1 MKRKASIATAAVF
14 LAVLF
19 GFSLL
24 HLALPDREISRSE
37 RRRLAQL
44 PPLSSG
50 FSDKLEEYMLDQFPL
65 REQLR
70 TVNSLVRLYGLG
82 QADIHGIY
90 LQGGGAFRMDGPLQE
105 KQVRHAAAVFSA
117 VQETYF
123 PSLPSHYVIVPD
135 KNAKAETSRPRL
147 DTEALRGIVRDA
159 LPGMTEIDIWDL
171 LSADDYYKTD
181 PHWRQE
187 RLLPVAAA
195 ICEALGA
202 DAPGTFTEKT
212 LSPFYGAYYGQAALP
227 MAPDTLTYLESADT
241 KAAKVTGPELDGA
254 QPDGRLRRLPLR
266 RAGGPDRHIAQRAQ
280 RAAPRAVP
288 RLVRL
293 VARAAAA
300 RLIRAHHARGPALYL
315 CRPADGL
322 CRPVRRDG
330 RALSLLD
337 GRVEQR
343 RHPAGMKSPDLPLRG
358 PKGTV
363 ASSQRPAGSQAT
375 HSEFEIPSHIV
386 PAAPPPGLF
395 PFAVLHII
403 ENYGMFS
410 VKILTKK

>member
-24 HLALPDREISRSE
+24 HLALPDREVSRSE

-123 PSLPSHYVIVPD
+123 PSLPAHYVIVPD

-147 DTEALRGIVRDA
+147 DTETLRGIVREA

-241 KAAKVTGPELDGA
+241 KAAEVTGPELDGA
-254 QPDGRLRRLPLR
+254 QPVYRPELLDGTDGYDVFLSGAQAVLTVTSPNVHNGRHLVLFRDSFGSSLAPLLLGSFERITLVDLRY
-266 RAGGPDRHIAQRAQ
+266 
-280 RAAPRAVP
+280 VS
-288 RLVRL
+288 
-293 VARAAAA
+293 AA
-300 RLIRAHHARGPALYL
+300 RLADYADLSDATDVLYL
-315 CRPADGL
+315 CSTAVWNNG
-322 CRPVRRDG
+322 G
-330 RALSLLD
+330 T
-337 GRVEQR
+337 
-343 RHPAGMKSPDLPLRG
+343 LR
-358 PKGTV
+358 
-363 ASSQRPAGSQAT
+363 
-375 HSEFEIPSHIV
+375 E
-386 PAAPPPGLF
+386 
-395 PFAVLHII
+395 
-403 ENYGMFS
+403 
-410 VKILTKK
+410 

>member
-123 PSLPSHYVIVPD
+123 PSLPAHYVIVPD

-147 DTEALRGIVRDA
+147 DTETMRGIVREA

-202 DAPGTFTEKT
+202 DAPGTFTEKA

-241 KAAKVTGPELDGA
+241 KAAEVTGPELDGA
-254 QPDGRLRRLPLR
+254 QPVYRPELLDGTDGYDVFLSGAQAVLTVTSPNVHNGRHLVLFRDSFGSSLAPLLLGSFERITLVDLRY
-266 RAGGPDRHIAQRAQ
+266 IS
-280 RAAPRAVP
+280 
-288 RLVRL
+288 
-293 VARAAAA
+293 AA
-300 RLIRAHHARGPALYL
+300 RLADYADLSDATDVLYL
-315 CRPADGL
+315 CSTAVWNNG
-322 CRPVRRDG
+322 G
-330 RALSLLD
+330 T
-337 GRVEQR
+337 
-343 RHPAGMKSPDLPLRG
+343 LR
-358 PKGTV
+358 
-363 ASSQRPAGSQAT
+363 
-375 HSEFEIPSHIV
+375 E
-386 PAAPPPGLF
+386 
-395 PFAVLHII
+395 
-403 ENYGMFS
+403 
-410 VKILTKK
+410 

>member
-24 HLALPDREISRSE
+24 HLALPDREVSRSE

-82 QADIHGIY
+82 QADIHSIY

-123 PSLPSHYVIVPD
+123 PSLPPHYVIVPD

-147 DTEALRGIVRDA
+147 DTETMRGIVREA

-212 LSPFYGAYYGQAALP
+212 LSPFYGAYYGRAALP

-241 KAAKVTGPELDGA
+241 KAAEVTGPELDGA
-254 QPDGRLRRLPLR
+254 QPVYRPELLDGTDGYDVFLSGAQAVLTVTSPNVHNGRHLVLFRDSFGSSLAPLLLGSFERITLVDLRY
-266 RAGGPDRHIAQRAQ
+266 IS
-280 RAAPRAVP
+280 
-288 RLVRL
+288 
-293 VARAAAA
+293 AA
-300 RLIRAHHARGPALYL
+300 RLTDYADLSDATDVLYL
-315 CRPADGL
+315 CSTAVWNNG
-322 CRPVRRDG
+322 G
-330 RALSLLD
+330 T
-337 GRVEQR
+337 
-343 RHPAGMKSPDLPLRG
+343 LR
-358 PKGTV
+358 
-363 ASSQRPAGSQAT
+363 
-375 HSEFEIPSHIV
+375 E
-386 PAAPPPGLF
+386 
-395 PFAVLHII
+395 
-403 ENYGMFS
+403 
-410 VKILTKK
+410 

>member
-24 HLALPDREISRSE
+24 HLALPDREVSRSE

-70 TVNSLVRLYGLG
+70 TVNSLVRLYDLG

-123 PSLPSHYVIVPD
+123 PSLPAHYVIVPD
-135 KNAKAETSRPRL
+135 KNAKAETGRPRL
-147 DTEALRGIVRDA
+147 DTETMRGIVREA

-202 DAPGTFTEKT
+202 DAPETFTEKT

-241 KAAKVTGPELDGA
+241 KAAEVTGPELDGA
-254 QPDGRLRRLPLR
+254 QPVYRPELLDGTDGYDVFLSGAQAVLTVTSPNVHNGRHLVLFRDSFGSSLAPLLLGPFERITLVDLRY
-266 RAGGPDRHIAQRAQ
+266 IS
-280 RAAPRAVP
+280 
-288 RLVRL
+288 
-293 VARAAAA
+293 AA
-300 RLIRAHHARGPALYL
+300 RLTDYADLSDATDVLYL
-315 CRPADGL
+315 CSTAVWNNG
-322 CRPVRRDG
+322 G
-330 RALSLLD
+330 T
-337 GRVEQR
+337 
-343 RHPAGMKSPDLPLRG
+343 LR
-358 PKGTV
+358 
-363 ASSQRPAGSQAT
+363 
-375 HSEFEIPSHIV
+375 E
-386 PAAPPPGLF
+386 
-395 PFAVLHII
+395 
-403 ENYGMFS
+403 
-410 VKILTKK
+410 

>member
-24 HLALPDREISRSE
+24 HLALPDREVSRSE

-117 VQETYF
+117 VQEKYF
-123 PSLPSHYVIVPD
+123 PSLPAHYVIVQD
-135 KNAKAETSRPRL
+135 KNAKAETGRPRL
-147 DTEALRGIVRDA
+147 DTETMRGIVREA

-241 KAAKVTGPELDGA
+241 KAAEVTGPELDGA
-254 QPDGRLRRLPLR
+254 QPVYRPELLDGTDGYDVFLSGAQAVLTVTSPNVHNGRHLVLFRDSFGSSLAPLLLGSFERITLVDLRY
-266 RAGGPDRHIAQRAQ
+266 IS
-280 RAAPRAVP
+280 
-288 RLVRL
+288 
-293 VARAAAA
+293 AA
-300 RLIRAHHARGPALYL
+300 RLADYADLSDATDVLYL
-315 CRPADGL
+315 CSTAVWNNG
-322 CRPVRRDG
+322 G
-330 RALSLLD
+330 T
-337 GRVEQR
+337 
-343 RHPAGMKSPDLPLRG
+343 LR
-358 PKGTV
+358 
-363 ASSQRPAGSQAT
+363 
-375 HSEFEIPSHIV
+375 E
-386 PAAPPPGLF
+386 
-395 PFAVLHII
+395 
-403 ENYGMFS
+403 
-410 VKILTKK
+410 

>member
-24 HLALPDREISRSE
+24 HLALPDREVSRSE

-117 VQETYF
+117 VQEKYF

-147 DTEALRGIVRDA
+147 DTETMRGIVREA

-202 DAPGTFTEKT
+202 DAPGTFTKKT

-241 KAAKVTGPELDGA
+241 KAAEVTGPELDGA
-254 QPDGRLRRLPLR
+254 QPVYRPELLDGTDGYDVFLSGAQAVLTVTSPNVHNGRHLVLFRDSFGSSLAPLLLGSFERITLVDLRY
-266 RAGGPDRHIAQRAQ
+266 IS
-280 RAAPRAVP
+280 
-288 RLVRL
+288 
-293 VARAAAA
+293 AA
-300 RLIRAHHARGPALYL
+300 RLADYADLSDATDVLYL
-315 CRPADGL
+315 CSTAVWNNG
-322 CRPVRRDG
+322 G
-330 RALSLLD
+330 T
-337 GRVEQR
+337 
-343 RHPAGMKSPDLPLRG
+343 LR
-358 PKGTV
+358 
-363 ASSQRPAGSQAT
+363 
-375 HSEFEIPSHIV
+375 E
-386 PAAPPPGLF
+386 
-395 PFAVLHII
+395 
-403 ENYGMFS
+403 
-410 VKILTKK
+410 

>member
-24 HLALPDREISRSE
+24 HLALPDREVSRSE

-147 DTEALRGIVRDA
+147 DTETLRGIVREA

-227 MAPDTLTYLESADT
+227 MAPDTLTYIESADT
-241 KAAKVTGPELDGA
+241 KAAEVTGPELDGA
-254 QPDGRLRRLPLR
+254 QPVYRPELLDGTDGYDVFLSGAQAVLTVTSPNVHNGRHLVLFRDSFGSSLAPLLLGSFERITLVDLRY
-266 RAGGPDRHIAQRAQ
+266 IS
-280 RAAPRAVP
+280 
-288 RLVRL
+288 
-293 VARAAAA
+293 AA
-300 RLIRAHHARGPALYL
+300 RLADYADLSDATDVLYL
-315 CRPADGL
+315 CSTAVWNNG
-322 CRPVRRDG
+322 G
-330 RALSLLD
+330 T
-337 GRVEQR
+337 
-343 RHPAGMKSPDLPLRG
+343 LR
-358 PKGTV
+358 
-363 ASSQRPAGSQAT
+363 
-375 HSEFEIPSHIV
+375 E
-386 PAAPPPGLF
+386 
-395 PFAVLHII
+395 
-403 ENYGMFS
+403 
-410 VKILTKK
+410 

>member
-24 HLALPDREISRSE
+24 HLALPDREVSRSE

-90 LQGGGAFRMDGPLQE
+90 LQGGVAFRMDGPLQE

-123 PSLPSHYVIVPD
+123 PSLPAHYVIVPD

-147 DTEALRGIVRDA
+147 DTETLRGIVREA

-202 DAPGTFTEKT
+202 DAPGTFTEKA

-241 KAAKVTGPELDGA
+241 KAAEVTGPELDGA
-254 QPDGRLRRLPLR
+254 QPVYRPELLDGTDGYDVFLSGAQAVLTVTSPNVHNGRHLVLFRDSFGSSLAPLLLGSFERITLVDLRY
-266 RAGGPDRHIAQRAQ
+266 IS
-280 RAAPRAVP
+280 
-288 RLVRL
+288 
-293 VARAAAA
+293 AA
-300 RLIRAHHARGPALYL
+300 RLADYADLSDATDVLYL
-315 CRPADGL
+315 CSTAVWNNG
-322 CRPVRRDG
+322 G
-330 RALSLLD
+330 T
-337 GRVEQR
+337 
-343 RHPAGMKSPDLPLRG
+343 LR
-358 PKGTV
+358 
-363 ASSQRPAGSQAT
+363 
-375 HSEFEIPSHIV
+375 E
-386 PAAPPPGLF
+386 
-395 PFAVLHII
+395 
-403 ENYGMFS
+403 
-410 VKILTKK
+410 

>member
-24 HLALPDREISRSE
+24 HLALPDREVSRSE

-117 VQETYF
+117 VQEKYF
-123 PSLPSHYVIVPD
+123 PSLPAHYVIVPD
-135 KNAKAETSRPRL
+135 KNAKAETGRPRL
-147 DTEALRGIVRDA
+147 DTETLRGIVREA

-171 LSADDYYKTD
+171 LPADDYYKTD

-202 DAPGTFTEKT
+202 DAPGTFTEKA

-241 KAAKVTGPELDGA
+241 KAAEVTGPELDGA
-254 QPDGRLRRLPLR
+254 QPVYRPELLDGTDGYDVFLSGAQAVLTVTSPNVHNGRHLVLFRDSFGSSLAPLLLGSFERITLVDLRY
-266 RAGGPDRHIAQRAQ
+266 IS
-280 RAAPRAVP
+280 
-288 RLVRL
+288 
-293 VARAAAA
+293 AA
-300 RLIRAHHARGPALYL
+300 RLADYADLSDATDVLYL
-315 CRPADGL
+315 CSTAVWNNG
-322 CRPVRRDG
+322 G
-330 RALSLLD
+330 T
-337 GRVEQR
+337 
-343 RHPAGMKSPDLPLRG
+343 LR
-358 PKGTV
+358 
-363 ASSQRPAGSQAT
+363 
-375 HSEFEIPSHIV
+375 E
-386 PAAPPPGLF
+386 
-395 PFAVLHII
+395 
-403 ENYGMFS
+403 
-410 VKILTKK
+410 

>member
-24 HLALPDREISRSE
+24 HLALPDREVSRSE

-117 VQETYF
+117 VQEKYF
-123 PSLPSHYVIVPD
+123 PSLPAHYVIVPD
-135 KNAKAETSRPRL
+135 KNAKAETGRPRL
-147 DTEALRGIVRDA
+147 DTETMRGIVREA

-187 RLLPVAAA
+187 RLLPVAAT

-241 KAAKVTGPELDGA
+241 KAAEVTAPELDGA
-254 QPDGRLRRLPLR
+254 QPVYRPELLDGTDGYDVFLSGAQAVLTVTSPNVHNGRHLVLFRDSFGSSLAPLLLGSFERITLVDLRY
-266 RAGGPDRHIAQRAQ
+266 
-280 RAAPRAVP
+280 VS
-288 RLVRL
+288 
-293 VARAAAA
+293 AA
-300 RLIRAHHARGPALYL
+300 RLADYADLSDATDVLYL
-315 CRPADGL
+315 CSTAVWNNG
-322 CRPVRRDG
+322 G
-330 RALSLLD
+330 T
-337 GRVEQR
+337 
-343 RHPAGMKSPDLPLRG
+343 LR
-358 PKGTV
+358 
-363 ASSQRPAGSQAT
+363 
-375 HSEFEIPSHIV
+375 E
-386 PAAPPPGLF
+386 
-395 PFAVLHII
+395 
-403 ENYGMFS
+403 
-410 VKILTKK
+410 

>member
-24 HLALPDREISRSE
+24 HLALPDREVSRSE

-105 KQVRHAAAVFSA
+105 KQVRHAAAVFPA

-123 PSLPSHYVIVPD
+123 PSLPAHYVIVPD
-135 KNAKAETSRPRL
+135 KNAKAETGRPRL
-147 DTEALRGIVRDA
+147 DTETMRGIVREA

-241 KAAKVTGPELDGA
+241 KAAEVTGPELDGA
-254 QPDGRLRRLPLR
+254 QPVYRPELLDGTDGYDVFLSGAQAVLTVMSPNVHNGRHLVLFRDSFGSSLAPLLLGSFERITLVDLRY
-266 RAGGPDRHIAQRAQ
+266 
-280 RAAPRAVP
+280 VS
-288 RLVRL
+288 
-293 VARAAAA
+293 AA
-300 RLIRAHHARGPALYL
+300 RLADYADLSDATDVLYL
-315 CRPADGL
+315 CSTAVWNNG
-322 CRPVRRDG
+322 G
-330 RALSLLD
+330 T
-337 GRVEQR
+337 
-343 RHPAGMKSPDLPLRG
+343 LR
-358 PKGTV
+358 
-363 ASSQRPAGSQAT
+363 
-375 HSEFEIPSHIV
+375 E
-386 PAAPPPGLF
+386 
-395 PFAVLHII
+395 
-403 ENYGMFS
+403 
-410 VKILTKK
+410 

>member
-24 HLALPDREISRSE
+24 HLALPDREVSRSE

-135 KNAKAETSRPRL
+135 KNAKAETGRPRL
-147 DTEALRGIVRDA
+147 DTETLRGIVREA

-195 ICEALGA
+195 ICKALGA

-241 KAAKVTGPELDGA
+241 KAAEVTGPELDGA
-254 QPDGRLRRLPLR
+254 QPVYRPELLDGTDGYDVFLSGAQAVLTVTSPNVHNGRHLVLFRDSFGSSLAPLLLGSFERITLVDLRY
-266 RAGGPDRHIAQRAQ
+266 
-280 RAAPRAVP
+280 VS
-288 RLVRL
+288 
-293 VARAAAA
+293 AA
-300 RLIRAHHARGPALYL
+300 RLADYADLSDATDVLYL
-315 CRPADGL
+315 CSTAVWNNG
-322 CRPVRRDG
+322 G
-330 RALSLLD
+330 T
-337 GRVEQR
+337 
-343 RHPAGMKSPDLPLRG
+343 LR
-358 PKGTV
+358 
-363 ASSQRPAGSQAT
+363 
-375 HSEFEIPSHIV
+375 E
-386 PAAPPPGLF
+386 
-395 PFAVLHII
+395 
-403 ENYGMFS
+403 
-410 VKILTKK
+410 

>member
-24 HLALPDREISRSE
+24 HLALPDREVSRSE

-123 PSLPSHYVIVPD
+123 PSLPAHYVIVPD

-147 DTEALRGIVRDA
+147 DTETLRGIVREA
-159 LPGMTEIDIWDL
+159 LPGMKEIDIWDL

-202 DAPGTFTEKT
+202 DAPGTFTEKA

-241 KAAKVTGPELDGA
+241 KAAEVTGPELDGA
-254 QPDGRLRRLPLR
+254 QPVYRPELLDGTDGYDVFLSGAQAVLTVTSPNVHNGRHLVLFRDSFGSSLAPLLLGSFERITLVDLRY
-266 RAGGPDRHIAQRAQ
+266 IS
-280 RAAPRAVP
+280 
-288 RLVRL
+288 
-293 VARAAAA
+293 AA
-300 RLIRAHHARGPALYL
+300 RLADYADLSDATDVLYL
-315 CRPADGL
+315 CSTAVWNNG
-322 CRPVRRDG
+322 G
-330 RALSLLD
+330 T
-337 GRVEQR
+337 
-343 RHPAGMKSPDLPLRG
+343 LR
-358 PKGTV
+358 
-363 ASSQRPAGSQAT
+363 
-375 HSEFEIPSHIV
+375 E
-386 PAAPPPGLF
+386 
-395 PFAVLHII
+395 
-403 ENYGMFS
+403 
-410 VKILTKK
+410 

>member
-24 HLALPDREISRSE
+24 HLALPDREVSRSE

-117 VQETYF
+117 VQEKYF

-135 KNAKAETSRPRL
+135 KNAKAETCRPRL
-147 DTEALRGIVRDA
+147 DTETLRGIVREA

-195 ICEALGA
+195 ICKALGA

-241 KAAKVTGPELDGA
+241 KAAEVTGPELDGA
-254 QPDGRLRRLPLR
+254 QPVYRPELLDGTDGYDVFLSGAQAVLTVTSPNVHNGRHLVLFRDSFGSSLAPLLLGSFERITLVDLRY
-266 RAGGPDRHIAQRAQ
+266 
-280 RAAPRAVP
+280 VS
-288 RLVRL
+288 
-293 VARAAAA
+293 AA
-300 RLIRAHHARGPALYL
+300 RLADYADLSDATDVLYL
-315 CRPADGL
+315 CSTAVWNNG
-322 CRPVRRDG
+322 G
-330 RALSLLD
+330 T
-337 GRVEQR
+337 
-343 RHPAGMKSPDLPLRG
+343 LR
-358 PKGTV
+358 
-363 ASSQRPAGSQAT
+363 
-375 HSEFEIPSHIV
+375 E
-386 PAAPPPGLF
+386 
-395 PFAVLHII
+395 
-403 ENYGMFS
+403 
-410 VKILTKK
+410 

>member
-24 HLALPDREISRSE
+24 HLALPDREVSRSE

-117 VQETYF
+117 VQEKYF

-147 DTEALRGIVRDA
+147 DTETMRGIVREA

-241 KAAKVTGPELDGA
+241 KAAELTGPELDGA
-254 QPDGRLRRLPLR
+254 QPVYRPELLDGTDGYDVFLSGAQAVLTVTSPNVHNGRHLVLFRDSFGSSLAPLLLGSFERITLVDLRY
-266 RAGGPDRHIAQRAQ
+266 IS
-280 RAAPRAVP
+280 
-288 RLVRL
+288 
-293 VARAAAA
+293 AA
-300 RLIRAHHARGPALYL
+300 RLADYADLSDATDVLYL
-315 CRPADGL
+315 CSTAVWNNG
-322 CRPVRRDG
+322 G
-330 RALSLLD
+330 T
-337 GRVEQR
+337 
-343 RHPAGMKSPDLPLRG
+343 LR
-358 PKGTV
+358 
-363 ASSQRPAGSQAT
+363 
-375 HSEFEIPSHIV
+375 E
-386 PAAPPPGLF
+386 
-395 PFAVLHII
+395 
-403 ENYGMFS
+403 
-410 VKILTKK
+410 

>member
-24 HLALPDREISRSE
+24 HLALPDREVSRSE

-117 VQETYF
+117 VQEKYF
-123 PSLPSHYVIVPD
+123 PSLPAHYVIVPD

-147 DTEALRGIVRDA
+147 DTETLRGIVREA

-202 DAPGTFTEKT
+202 DAPGTFTEKA

-241 KAAKVTGPELDGA
+241 KAAEVTGPELDGA
-254 QPDGRLRRLPLR
+254 QPVYRPELLDGTDGYDVFLSGAQAVLTVTSPNVHNGRHLVLFRDSFGSSLAPLLLGSFERITLVDLRY
-266 RAGGPDRHIAQRAQ
+266 IS
-280 RAAPRAVP
+280 
-288 RLVRL
+288 
-293 VARAAAA
+293 AA
-300 RLIRAHHARGPALYL
+300 RLTDYADLSDATDVLYL
-315 CRPADGL
+315 CSTAVWNNG
-322 CRPVRRDG
+322 G
-330 RALSLLD
+330 T
-337 GRVEQR
+337 
-343 RHPAGMKSPDLPLRG
+343 LR
-358 PKGTV
+358 
-363 ASSQRPAGSQAT
+363 
-375 HSEFEIPSHIV
+375 E
-386 PAAPPPGLF
+386 
-395 PFAVLHII
+395 
-403 ENYGMFS
+403 
-410 VKILTKK
+410 

>member
-24 HLALPDREISRSE
+24 HLALPDREVSRSE

-82 QADIHGIY
+82 QADIHSIY

-147 DTEALRGIVRDA
+147 DTETLRGIVRDA

-202 DAPGTFTEKT
+202 DAPGTFTEKA
-212 LSPFYGAYYGQAALP
+212 LSPFYGAYI
-227 MAPDTLTYLESADT
+227 
-241 KAAKVTGPELDGA
+241 TG
-254 QPDGRLRRLPLR
+254 RRPCR
-266 RAGGPDRHIAQRAQ
+266 W
-280 RAAPRAVP
+280 PR
-288 RLVRL
+288 
-293 VARAAAA
+293 
-300 RLIRAHHARGPALYL
+300 IR
-315 CRPADGL
+315 
-322 CRPVRRDG
+322 
-330 RALSLLD
+330 
-337 GRVEQR
+337 
-343 RHPAGMKSPDLPLRG
+343 
-358 PKGTV
+358 
-363 ASSQRPAGSQAT
+363 
-375 HSEFEIPSHIV
+375 
-386 PAAPPPGLF
+386 
-395 PFAVLHII
+395 
-403 ENYGMFS
+403 
-410 VKILTKK
+410 

>member
-14 LAVLF
+14 LPVLF

-24 HLALPDREISRSE
+24 HLALPDREVSRSE

-117 VQETYF
+117 VQEKYF
-123 PSLPSHYVIVPD
+123 PSLPAHYVIVPD
-135 KNAKAETSRPRL
+135 KNAKAETGRPRL
-147 DTEALRGIVRDA
+147 DTETMRGIVREA

-187 RLLPVAAA
+187 QLLPVAAA
-195 ICEALGA
+195 ICKALGA

-241 KAAKVTGPELDGA
+241 KAAEVTGPELDGA
-254 QPDGRLRRLPLR
+254 QPVYRPELLDGTDGYDVFLSGAQAVLTVTSPNVHNGRHLVLFRDSFGSSLAPLLLGSFERITLVDLRY
-266 RAGGPDRHIAQRAQ
+266 IS
-280 RAAPRAVP
+280 
-288 RLVRL
+288 
-293 VARAAAA
+293 AA
-300 RLIRAHHARGPALYL
+300 RLADYADLSDATDVLYL
-315 CRPADGL
+315 CSTAVWNNG
-322 CRPVRRDG
+322 G
-330 RALSLLD
+330 T
-337 GRVEQR
+337 
-343 RHPAGMKSPDLPLRG
+343 LR
-358 PKGTV
+358 
-363 ASSQRPAGSQAT
+363 
-375 HSEFEIPSHIV
+375 E
-386 PAAPPPGLF
+386 
-395 PFAVLHII
+395 
-403 ENYGMFS
+403 
-410 VKILTKK
+410 

>member
-24 HLALPDREISRSE
+24 HLALPDREVSRSE

-117 VQETYF
+117 VQEKYF
-123 PSLPSHYVIVPD
+123 PSLPAHYVIVPD

-147 DTEALRGIVRDA
+147 DTETMRGIVREA

-202 DAPGTFTEKT
+202 DAPGTFTEKA

-241 KAAKVTGPELDGA
+241 KAAEVTGPELDGA
-254 QPDGRLRRLPLR
+254 QPVYRPELLDGTDGYDVFLSGAQAILTVTSPNVHNGRHLVLFRDSFGSSLAPLLLGSFERITLVDLRY
-266 RAGGPDRHIAQRAQ
+266 IS
-280 RAAPRAVP
+280 
-288 RLVRL
+288 
-293 VARAAAA
+293 AA
-300 RLIRAHHARGPALYL
+300 RLTDYADLSDATDVLYL
-315 CRPADGL
+315 CSTAVWNNG
-322 CRPVRRDG
+322 G
-330 RALSLLD
+330 T
-337 GRVEQR
+337 
-343 RHPAGMKSPDLPLRG
+343 LR
-358 PKGTV
+358 
-363 ASSQRPAGSQAT
+363 
-375 HSEFEIPSHIV
+375 E
-386 PAAPPPGLF
+386 
-395 PFAVLHII
+395 
-403 ENYGMFS
+403 
-410 VKILTKK
+410 

>member
-24 HLALPDREISRSE
+24 HLALPDREVSRSE

-117 VQETYF
+117 VQEKYF
-123 PSLPSHYVIVPD
+123 PSLPAHYVIVPD
-135 KNAKAETSRPRL
+135 KNAKAETGRPRL
-147 DTEALRGIVRDA
+147 DTETMRGIVREA

-195 ICEALGA
+195 ICKALGA

-241 KAAKVTGPELDGA
+241 KAAEVTGPELDGA
-254 QPDGRLRRLPLR
+254 QPVYRPELLDGTDGYDVFLSGAQAVLTVTSPNVHNGRHLVLFRDSFGSSLAPLLLGSFERITLVDLRY
-266 RAGGPDRHIAQRAQ
+266 IS
-280 RAAPRAVP
+280 
-288 RLVRL
+288 
-293 VARAAAA
+293 AA
-300 RLIRAHHARGPALYL
+300 RLADYADLSDATDVLYL
-315 CRPADGL
+315 CSTAVWNNG
-322 CRPVRRDG
+322 G
-330 RALSLLD
+330 T
-337 GRVEQR
+337 
-343 RHPAGMKSPDLPLRG
+343 LR
-358 PKGTV
+358 
-363 ASSQRPAGSQAT
+363 
-375 HSEFEIPSHIV
+375 E
-386 PAAPPPGLF
+386 
-395 PFAVLHII
+395 
-403 ENYGMFS
+403 
-410 VKILTKK
+410 

>member
-24 HLALPDREISRSE
+24 HLALPDREVSRSE

-117 VQETYF
+117 VQEKYF
-123 PSLPSHYVIVPD
+123 PSLPAHYVIVPD
-135 KNAKAETSRPRL
+135 KNAMAETGRPRL
-147 DTEALRGIVRDA
+147 DTETLRGIVREA

-171 LSADDYYKTD
+171 LPADDYYKTD

-254 QPDGRLRRLPLR
+254 QPVYRPELLDGTDGYDVFLSGAQAVLTVTSPNVHNGRHLVLFRDSFGSSLAPLLLGSFERITLVDLRY
-266 RAGGPDRHIAQRAQ
+266 IS
-280 RAAPRAVP
+280 
-288 RLVRL
+288 
-293 VARAAAA
+293 AA
-300 RLIRAHHARGPALYL
+300 RLTDYADLSDATDVLYL
-315 CRPADGL
+315 CSTAVWNNG
-322 CRPVRRDG
+322 G
-330 RALSLLD
+330 T
-337 GRVEQR
+337 
-343 RHPAGMKSPDLPLRG
+343 LR
-358 PKGTV
+358 
-363 ASSQRPAGSQAT
+363 
-375 HSEFEIPSHIV
+375 E
-386 PAAPPPGLF
+386 
-395 PFAVLHII
+395 
-403 ENYGMFS
+403 
-410 VKILTKK
+410 

>member
-24 HLALPDREISRSE
+24 HLALPDREVSRSE

-117 VQETYF
+117 VQEKYF
-123 PSLPSHYVIVPD
+123 PSLPAHYVIVPD
-135 KNAKAETSRPRL
+135 KNAKAETGRPRL
-147 DTEALRGIVRDA
+147 DTETLRGIVREA

-171 LSADDYYKTD
+171 LPADDYYKTD

-241 KAAKVTGPELDGA
+241 KAAEVTGPELDGA
-254 QPDGRLRRLPLR
+254 QPVYRPELLDGTDGYDVFLSGAQAVLTVTSPNVHNGRHLVLFRDSFGSSLAPLLLGSFERITLVDLRY
-266 RAGGPDRHIAQRAQ
+266 IS
-280 RAAPRAVP
+280 
-288 RLVRL
+288 
-293 VARAAAA
+293 AA
-300 RLIRAHHARGPALYL
+300 RLADYADLSDATDVLYL
-315 CRPADGL
+315 CSTAVWNNG
-322 CRPVRRDG
+322 G
-330 RALSLLD
+330 T
-337 GRVEQR
+337 
-343 RHPAGMKSPDLPLRG
+343 LR
-358 PKGTV
+358 
-363 ASSQRPAGSQAT
+363 
-375 HSEFEIPSHIV
+375 E
-386 PAAPPPGLF
+386 
-395 PFAVLHII
+395 
-403 ENYGMFS
+403 
-410 VKILTKK
+410 

>member
-24 HLALPDREISRSE
+24 HLALPDREVSRSE

-117 VQETYF
+117 VQEKYF
-123 PSLPSHYVIVPD
+123 PSLPAHYVIVPD

-147 DTEALRGIVRDA
+147 DTETMRGIVREA

-241 KAAKVTGPELDGA
+241 KAAEVTGPELDGA
-254 QPDGRLRRLPLR
+254 QPVYRPELLDGTDGYDVFLSGAQAILTVTSPNVHNGRHLVLFRDSFGSSLAPLLLGSFERITLVDLRY
-266 RAGGPDRHIAQRAQ
+266 IS
-280 RAAPRAVP
+280 
-288 RLVRL
+288 
-293 VARAAAA
+293 AA
-300 RLIRAHHARGPALYL
+300 RLTDYADLSDATDVLYL
-315 CRPADGL
+315 CSTAVWNNG
-322 CRPVRRDG
+322 G
-330 RALSLLD
+330 T
-337 GRVEQR
+337 
-343 RHPAGMKSPDLPLRG
+343 LR
-358 PKGTV
+358 
-363 ASSQRPAGSQAT
+363 
-375 HSEFEIPSHIV
+375 E
-386 PAAPPPGLF
+386 
-395 PFAVLHII
+395 
-403 ENYGMFS
+403 
-410 VKILTKK
+410 

>member
-24 HLALPDREISRSE
+24 HLALPDREVSRSE

-117 VQETYF
+117 VQEKYF
-123 PSLPSHYVIVPD
+123 PSLPAHYVIVPD
-135 KNAKAETSRPRL
+135 KNAKAETGRPRL
-147 DTEALRGIVRDA
+147 DTETMRGIVREA

-241 KAAKVTGPELDGA
+241 KAAEVTGPELDGA
-254 QPDGRLRRLPLR
+254 QPVYRPELLDGTDGYDVFLSGAQAILTVTSPNVHNGRHLVLFRDSFGSSLAPLLLGSFERITLVDLRY
-266 RAGGPDRHIAQRAQ
+266 
-280 RAAPRAVP
+280 VS
-288 RLVRL
+288 
-293 VARAAAA
+293 AA
-300 RLIRAHHARGPALYL
+300 RLEDYADLSDATDVLFL
-315 CRPADGL
+315 CSTAVWNNG
-322 CRPVRRDG
+322 G
-330 RALSLLD
+330 T
-337 GRVEQR
+337 
-343 RHPAGMKSPDLPLRG
+343 LR
-358 PKGTV
+358 
-363 ASSQRPAGSQAT
+363 
-375 HSEFEIPSHIV
+375 E
-386 PAAPPPGLF
+386 
-395 PFAVLHII
+395 
-403 ENYGMFS
+403 
-410 VKILTKK
+410 

>member
-24 HLALPDREISRSE
+24 HLALPDREVSRSE

-105 KQVRHAAAVFSA
+105 KQVRHAAAVFPA

-123 PSLPSHYVIVPD
+123 PSLPAHYVIVPD
-135 KNAKAETSRPRL
+135 KNAKAETGRPRL
-147 DTEALRGIVRDA
+147 DTETMRGIVREA

-202 DAPGTFTEKT
+202 DAPGTFTEKA

-241 KAAKVTGPELDGA
+241 KAAEVTGPELDGA
-254 QPDGRLRRLPLR
+254 QPVYRPELLDGTDGYDVFLSGAQAVLTVTSPNVHNGRHLVLFRDSFGSSLAPLLLGSFERITLVDLRY
-266 RAGGPDRHIAQRAQ
+266 IS
-280 RAAPRAVP
+280 
-288 RLVRL
+288 
-293 VARAAAA
+293 AA
-300 RLIRAHHARGPALYL
+300 RLADYADLSDATDVLYL
-315 CRPADGL
+315 CSTAVWNNG
-322 CRPVRRDG
+322 G
-330 RALSLLD
+330 T
-337 GRVEQR
+337 
-343 RHPAGMKSPDLPLRG
+343 LR
-358 PKGTV
+358 
-363 ASSQRPAGSQAT
+363 
-375 HSEFEIPSHIV
+375 E
-386 PAAPPPGLF
+386 
-395 PFAVLHII
+395 
-403 ENYGMFS
+403 
-410 VKILTKK
+410 

>member
-24 HLALPDREISRSE
+24 HLALPDREVSRSE

-117 VQETYF
+117 VQEKYF
-123 PSLPSHYVIVPD
+123 PSLPAHYVTVPD
-135 KNAKAETSRPRL
+135 KNAKAETGRPRL
-147 DTEALRGIVRDA
+147 DTETLRGIVREA

-254 QPDGRLRRLPLR
+254 QPVYRPELLDGTDGYDVFLSGAQAVLTVTSPNVHNGRHLVLFRDSFGSSLAPLLLGSFERITLVDLRY
-266 RAGGPDRHIAQRAQ
+266 IS
-280 RAAPRAVP
+280 
-288 RLVRL
+288 
-293 VARAAAA
+293 AA
-300 RLIRAHHARGPALYL
+300 RLADYADLSDATDVLYL
-315 CRPADGL
+315 CSTAVWNNG
-322 CRPVRRDG
+322 G
-330 RALSLLD
+330 T
-337 GRVEQR
+337 
-343 RHPAGMKSPDLPLRG
+343 LR
-358 PKGTV
+358 
-363 ASSQRPAGSQAT
+363 
-375 HSEFEIPSHIV
+375 E
-386 PAAPPPGLF
+386 
-395 PFAVLHII
+395 
-403 ENYGMFS
+403 
-410 VKILTKK
+410 

>member
-24 HLALPDREISRSE
+24 HLALPDREVSRSE

-117 VQETYF
+117 VQEKYF

-135 KNAKAETSRPRL
+135 KNAKAETGRPRL
-147 DTEALRGIVRDA
+147 DTETLRGIVREA

-195 ICEALGA
+195 ICKALGA

-241 KAAKVTGPELDGA
+241 KAAEVTGPELLDGTDGYDVFLSGA
-254 QPDGRLRRLPLR
+254 QAVLTVTSPNVHNGRHLVLFRDSFGSSLAPLLLGSFERITLVDLRY
-266 RAGGPDRHIAQRAQ
+266 
-280 RAAPRAVP
+280 VS
-288 RLVRL
+288 
-293 VARAAAA
+293 AA
-300 RLIRAHHARGPALYL
+300 RLADYADLSDATDVLYL
-315 CRPADGL
+315 CSTAVWNNG
-322 CRPVRRDG
+322 G
-330 RALSLLD
+330 T
-337 GRVEQR
+337 
-343 RHPAGMKSPDLPLRG
+343 LR
-358 PKGTV
+358 
-363 ASSQRPAGSQAT
+363 
-375 HSEFEIPSHIV
+375 E
-386 PAAPPPGLF
+386 
-395 PFAVLHII
+395 
-403 ENYGMFS
+403 
-410 VKILTKK
+410 

>member
-24 HLALPDREISRSE
+24 HLALPDREVSRSE

-117 VQETYF
+117 VQEKYF
-123 PSLPSHYVIVPD
+123 PSLPAHYVIVPD
-135 KNAKAETSRPRL
+135 KNAKAETGRPRL
-147 DTEALRGIVRDA
+147 DTETMRGIVREA

-187 RLLPVAAA
+187 RLLPVAAT

-202 DAPGTFTEKT
+202 DAPGTFTEKA

-241 KAAKVTGPELDGA
+241 KAAEVTGPELDGA
-254 QPDGRLRRLPLR
+254 QPVYRPELLDGTDGYDVFLSGAQAVLTVTSPNVHNGRHLVLFRDSFGSSLAPLLLGSFERITLVDLRY
-266 RAGGPDRHIAQRAQ
+266 IS
-280 RAAPRAVP
+280 
-288 RLVRL
+288 
-293 VARAAAA
+293 AA
-300 RLIRAHHARGPALYL
+300 RLADYADLSDATDVLYL
-315 CRPADGL
+315 CSTAVWNNG
-322 CRPVRRDG
+322 G
-330 RALSLLD
+330 T
-337 GRVEQR
+337 
-343 RHPAGMKSPDLPLRG
+343 LR
-358 PKGTV
+358 
-363 ASSQRPAGSQAT
+363 
-375 HSEFEIPSHIV
+375 E
-386 PAAPPPGLF
+386 
-395 PFAVLHII
+395 
-403 ENYGMFS
+403 
-410 VKILTKK
+410 

>member
-14 LAVLF
+14 IAVLF

-24 HLALPDREISRSE
+24 HLALPDREVSRSE

-147 DTEALRGIVRDA
+147 DTETMRGIVREA

-202 DAPGTFTEKT
+202 EAPAADSFTET
-212 LSPFYGAYYGQAALP
+212 GLSPFYGAYYGQAALP

-254 QPDGRLRRLPLR
+254 QPVYRPELLDGTDGYDVFLSGAQAVLTVTSPNVHNGRHLVLFRDSFGSSLAPLLLGSFERITLVDLRY
-266 RAGGPDRHIAQRAQ
+266 IS
-280 RAAPRAVP
+280 
-288 RLVRL
+288 
-293 VARAAAA
+293 AA
-300 RLIRAHHARGPALYL
+300 RLTDYADLSDATDVLYL
-315 CRPADGL
+315 CSTAVWNNG
-322 CRPVRRDG
+322 G
-330 RALSLLD
+330 T
-337 GRVEQR
+337 
-343 RHPAGMKSPDLPLRG
+343 LR
-358 PKGTV
+358 
-363 ASSQRPAGSQAT
+363 
-375 HSEFEIPSHIV
+375 E
-386 PAAPPPGLF
+386 
-395 PFAVLHII
+395 
-403 ENYGMFS
+403 
-410 VKILTKK
+410 

>member
-70 TVNSLVRLYGLG
+70 TVNSLVRLYDLG

-123 PSLPSHYVIVPD
+123 PSLPAHYVIVPD
-135 KNAKAETSRPRL
+135 KNAKAETGRPRL
-147 DTEALRGIVRDA
+147 DTETMRGIVREA

-241 KAAKVTGPELDGA
+241 KAAEVTGPELDGA
-254 QPDGRLRRLPLR
+254 QPVYRPELLDGTDGYDVFLSGAQAVLTVTSPNVHNGRHLVLFRDSFGSSLAPLLLGSFERITLVDLRY
-266 RAGGPDRHIAQRAQ
+266 IS
-280 RAAPRAVP
+280 
-288 RLVRL
+288 
-293 VARAAAA
+293 AA
-300 RLIRAHHARGPALYL
+300 RLTDYADLSDATDVLYL
-315 CRPADGL
+315 CSTAVWNNG
-322 CRPVRRDG
+322 G
-330 RALSLLD
+330 T
-337 GRVEQR
+337 
-343 RHPAGMKSPDLPLRG
+343 LR
-358 PKGTV
+358 
-363 ASSQRPAGSQAT
+363 
-375 HSEFEIPSHIV
+375 E
-386 PAAPPPGLF
+386 
-395 PFAVLHII
+395 
-403 ENYGMFS
+403 
-410 VKILTKK
+410 

>member
-1 MKRKASIATAAVF
+1 MNRKASIATAAVF

-24 HLALPDREISRSE
+24 HLALPDREVSRSE

-117 VQETYF
+117 VQEKYF
-123 PSLPSHYVIVPD
+123 PSLPAHYVIVPD
-135 KNAKAETSRPRL
+135 KNAKAETGRPRL
-147 DTEALRGIVRDA
+147 DTETLRGIVREA

-171 LSADDYYKTD
+171 LPADDYYKTD

-241 KAAKVTGPELDGA
+241 KAAEVTGPELDGA
-254 QPDGRLRRLPLR
+254 QPVYRPELLDGTDGYDVFLSGAQAVLTVTSPNVHNGRHLVLFRDSFGSSLAPLLLGSFERITLVDLRY
-266 RAGGPDRHIAQRAQ
+266 IS
-280 RAAPRAVP
+280 
-288 RLVRL
+288 
-293 VARAAAA
+293 AA
-300 RLIRAHHARGPALYL
+300 RLADYADLSDATDVLYL
-315 CRPADGL
+315 CSTAVWNNG
-322 CRPVRRDG
+322 G
-330 RALSLLD
+330 T
-337 GRVEQR
+337 
-343 RHPAGMKSPDLPLRG
+343 LR
-358 PKGTV
+358 
-363 ASSQRPAGSQAT
+363 
-375 HSEFEIPSHIV
+375 E
-386 PAAPPPGLF
+386 
-395 PFAVLHII
+395 
-403 ENYGMFS
+403 
-410 VKILTKK
+410 

>member
-24 HLALPDREISRSE
+24 HLALPDREVSRSE

-82 QADIHGIY
+82 QADIHSIY
-90 LQGGGAFRMDGPLQE
+90 LHGGGAFRMDGPLQE

-117 VQETYF
+117 VQEKYF
-123 PSLPSHYVIVPD
+123 PSLPAHYVIVPD
-135 KNAKAETSRPRL
+135 KNAKAETGRPRL
-147 DTEALRGIVRDA
+147 DTETMRGIVREA

-254 QPDGRLRRLPLR
+254 QPVYRPELLDGTDGYDVFLSGAQAVLTVTSPNVHNGRHLVLFRDSFGSSLAPLLLGSFERITLVDLRY
-266 RAGGPDRHIAQRAQ
+266 IS
-280 RAAPRAVP
+280 
-288 RLVRL
+288 
-293 VARAAAA
+293 AA
-300 RLIRAHHARGPALYL
+300 RLTDYADLSDATDVLYL
-315 CRPADGL
+315 CSTAVWNNG
-322 CRPVRRDG
+322 G
-330 RALSLLD
+330 T
-337 GRVEQR
+337 
-343 RHPAGMKSPDLPLRG
+343 LR
-358 PKGTV
+358 
-363 ASSQRPAGSQAT
+363 
-375 HSEFEIPSHIV
+375 E
-386 PAAPPPGLF
+386 
-395 PFAVLHII
+395 
-403 ENYGMFS
+403 
-410 VKILTKK
+410 

>member
-24 HLALPDREISRSE
+24 HLALPDREVSRSE

-147 DTEALRGIVRDA
+147 DTETMRGIVREA

-202 DAPGTFTEKT
+202 DAPGTFTEKE

-241 KAAKVTGPELDGA
+241 KAAEVTGPELDGA
-254 QPDGRLRRLPLR
+254 QPVYRPELLDGTDGYDVFLSGAQAVLTVTSPNVHNGRHLVLFRDSFGSSLAPLLLGSFERITLVDLRY
-266 RAGGPDRHIAQRAQ
+266 IS
-280 RAAPRAVP
+280 
-288 RLVRL
+288 
-293 VARAAAA
+293 AA
-300 RLIRAHHARGPALYL
+300 RLADYADLSDATDVLYL
-315 CRPADGL
+315 CSTAVWNNG
-322 CRPVRRDG
+322 G
-330 RALSLLD
+330 T
-337 GRVEQR
+337 
-343 RHPAGMKSPDLPLRG
+343 LR
-358 PKGTV
+358 
-363 ASSQRPAGSQAT
+363 
-375 HSEFEIPSHIV
+375 E
-386 PAAPPPGLF
+386 
-395 PFAVLHII
+395 
-403 ENYGMFS
+403 
-410 VKILTKK
+410 

>member
-24 HLALPDREISRSE
+24 HLALPDREVSRSE

-117 VQETYF
+117 VQEKYF
-123 PSLPSHYVIVPD
+123 PSLPAHYVIVPD
-135 KNAKAETSRPRL
+135 KNAKAETGRPRL
-147 DTEALRGIVRDA
+147 DTETMRGIVREA

-171 LSADDYYKTD
+171 LSTDDYYKTD

-202 DAPGTFTEKT
+202 DAPGTFTEKA

-241 KAAKVTGPELDGA
+241 KAAEVTGPELDGA
-254 QPDGRLRRLPLR
+254 QPVYRPELLDGTDGYDVFLSGAQAVLTVTSPNVHNGRHLVLFRDSFGSSLAPLLLGSFERITLVDLRY
-266 RAGGPDRHIAQRAQ
+266 IS
-280 RAAPRAVP
+280 
-288 RLVRL
+288 
-293 VARAAAA
+293 AA
-300 RLIRAHHARGPALYL
+300 RLADYADLSDATDVLYL
-315 CRPADGL
+315 CSTAVWNNG
-322 CRPVRRDG
+322 G
-330 RALSLLD
+330 T
-337 GRVEQR
+337 
-343 RHPAGMKSPDLPLRG
+343 LR
-358 PKGTV
+358 
-363 ASSQRPAGSQAT
+363 
-375 HSEFEIPSHIV
+375 E
-386 PAAPPPGLF
+386 
-395 PFAVLHII
+395 
-403 ENYGMFS
+403 
-410 VKILTKK
+410 

>member
-24 HLALPDREISRSE
+24 HLALPDREVSRSE

-147 DTEALRGIVRDA
+147 DTETMRGIVREA

-202 DAPGTFTEKT
+202 DAPGTFTEKA

-241 KAAKVTGPELDGA
+241 KAAEVTGPELDGA
-254 QPDGRLRRLPLR
+254 QPVYRPELLDGTDGYDVFLSGAQAVLTVTSPNVRNGRHLVLFRDSFGSSLAPLLLGSFERITLVDLRY
-266 RAGGPDRHIAQRAQ
+266 
-280 RAAPRAVP
+280 VS
-288 RLVRL
+288 
-293 VARAAAA
+293 AA
-300 RLIRAHHARGPALYL
+300 RLADYADLSDATDVLYL
-315 CRPADGL
+315 CSTAVWNNG
-322 CRPVRRDG
+322 G
-330 RALSLLD
+330 T
-337 GRVEQR
+337 
-343 RHPAGMKSPDLPLRG
+343 LR
-358 PKGTV
+358 
-363 ASSQRPAGSQAT
+363 
-375 HSEFEIPSHIV
+375 E
-386 PAAPPPGLF
+386 
-395 PFAVLHII
+395 
-403 ENYGMFS
+403 
-410 VKILTKK
+410 

>member
-14 LAVLF
+14 LAMLF

-24 HLALPDREISRSE
+24 HLALPDREVSRSE

-117 VQETYF
+117 VQEKYF
-123 PSLPSHYVIVPD
+123 PSLPAHYVIVPD

-147 DTEALRGIVRDA
+147 DTETMRGIVREA

-202 DAPGTFTEKT
+202 DAPGTFTKKT

-241 KAAKVTGPELDGA
+241 KAAEVTGPELDGVQPVYRPELLDGTDGYDVFLSGA
-254 QPDGRLRRLPLR
+254 QAVLTVTSPNVHNGRHLVLFRDSFGSSLAPLLLGSFERITLVDLRY
-266 RAGGPDRHIAQRAQ
+266 IS
-280 RAAPRAVP
+280 
-288 RLVRL
+288 
-293 VARAAAA
+293 AA
-300 RLIRAHHARGPALYL
+300 RLTDYADLSDATDVLYL
-315 CRPADGL
+315 CSTAVWNNG
-322 CRPVRRDG
+322 G
-330 RALSLLD
+330 T
-337 GRVEQR
+337 
-343 RHPAGMKSPDLPLRG
+343 LR
-358 PKGTV
+358 
-363 ASSQRPAGSQAT
+363 
-375 HSEFEIPSHIV
+375 E
-386 PAAPPPGLF
+386 
-395 PFAVLHII
+395 
-403 ENYGMFS
+403 
-410 VKILTKK
+410 